1 MQKFNDFLLGAY
13 IKMTNGVQNLMKK
26 ENGEANIIAIILV
39 LAIVIAL
46 VIVFRKSISNLV
58 NKIWQNI
65 AEGVTNALPSSSGEG
80 TVQTF

>member
-26 ENGEANIIAIILV
+26 ENGEANIIAVILV

-46 VIVFRKSISNLV
+46 VVIFRKNIETIV
-58 NKIWQNI
+58 NKIWGSIQGNI
-65 AEGVTNALPSSSGEG
+65 GDAVKDGGIGNSIS
-80 TVQTF
+80 

>member
-39 LAIVIAL
+39 LVIVISI
-46 VIVFRKSISNLV
+46 VIIFRQQL
-58 NKIWQNI
+58 QNI
-65 AEGVTNALPSSSGEG
+65 VTNIFNNINKNVEAANGNI
-80 TVQTF
+80 TY